1 MSPDPSGSARPKA
14 RYGAVAYGGWSHG
27 HNIHLFPDPDRDGG
41 ESGGTGNILGST
53 TVEGT
58 ATNTAQVNRQ
68 EGSLEPLATVIDD
81 TIGNERGAGALFLG
95 VAKTFN
101 YSKDSSESKTAPAA
115 KAIRAALVAGS
126 DYMDCLFV
134 QQGRCLDE
142 YAARDTA
149 RRRSTQEIL
158 NLD

>member
-1 MSPDPSGSARPKA
+1 M
-14 RYGAVAYGGWSHG
+14 
-27 HNIHLFPDPDRDGG
+27 
-41 ESGGTGNILGST
+41 
-53 TVEGT
+53 
-58 ATNTAQVNRQ
+58 NRQ